1 MLSNHWYGKGCGIRL
16 WYRTG
21 NTQKRKVQKVIQLV
35 EYTTSNLIPGDKP
48 GKNSGKLEYSLPNV
62 GGITHLELLLKA
74 TNGSSGNTNNS
85 ILNTITGIRIEVHN
99 NRYAFTMSGTEA
111 YKLAALRDRE
121 ATEISE
127 SDTANAAQYVR
138 IPILLGR
145 TKDDQL
151 YGLDL
156 GKCEDPKLIIEFDL
170 TKVRACGATGFVSGS
185 FTVDIDITITQNLA
199 QPAYVGLISGAEII
213 PQRPTG
219 IRRTTEEIHT
229 LGRCIGLYLYAY
241 KSGIADGDLVR
252 NVKLS
257 APTELSTLVD
267 RSFTDLQQARK
278 LLTGYVVTSWAPIWI
293 DPNRLSNQP
302 PKPLNGDK
310 AYLEMEEL
318 VADGAEA
325 LIGEFVERQ

>member
-1 MLSNHWYGKGCGIRL
+1 M
-16 WYRTG
+16 
-21 NTQKRKVQKVIQLV
+21 V
-35 EYTTSNLIPGDKP
+35 EYVTQNLILGDKP
-48 GKNSGKLEYSLPNV
+48 GKNSGKIEYPLPNS
-62 GGITHLELLLKA
+62 GGITHLELLIKA
-74 TNGSSGNTNNS
+74 TNGSSGNLTNG
-85 ILNTITGIRIEVHN
+85 ILNTITGVRIEAYPDKN
-99 NRYAFTMSGTEA
+99 EFIMSGTEA

-121 ATEISE
+121 APEISE
-127 SDTANAAQYVR
+127 SDVANAVQYVR

-156 GKCEDPKLIIEFDL
+156 GKCPEPKVIIEFDL

-185 FTVDIDITITQNLA
+185 FTVDIDATITQNLA
-199 QPAYVGLISGAEII
+199 QPAYVGLISGREII
-213 PQRPTG
+213 SQRLTKVQ
-219 IRRTTEEIHT
+219 RKTEEIHT

-252 NVKLS
+252 NVKLA
-257 APTELSTLVD
+257 APTERSVLVD

-278 LLTGYVVTSWAPIWI
+278 LLSGYVLTSWAPIWI